1 MTKPHESKPAGASLE
16 KPGYHLVAIPR
27 GELGELSKIRE
38 ELSELE
44 DAMAQGSR
52 VMAAVELSDM
62 MGAVQA
68 FMDRHLPGTTIQD
81 LLTFSAIT
89 KRAFDNGQRT
99 SR

>member
-1 MTKPHESKPAGASLE
+1 MTQPLHLLAGAALD

-27 GELGELSKIRE
+27 GELGELSKIQE
-38 ELSELE
+38 ELDELR

-62 MGAVQA
+62 MGAIQA
-68 FMDRHLPGTTIQD
+68 FIDRHLPGTTIQD

-89 KRAFDNGQRT
+89 QRAFINGRRT
-99 SR
+99 SN